1 MLQIFSTR
9 EISIFIWLSV
19 LVIYVLFDK
28 KFRESVTK
36 ILGNKIFIFGIA
48 TLLINTI
55 IIVLILKKLSFWE
68 IGFIKD
74 TSFWFLFTAIG
85 IFFNI
90 QDAKNVTFF
99 SNIIRENIKAIVVL
113 EFVINFYTFPLFIEL
128 ALFPIIFLTST
139 SQLLIEK
146 DSSQTKVNSCLVKL
160 LAFIGLFLIIFS
172 FYKTIVDY
180 KNFFSLVN
188 LKTFIL
194 PLILTIL
201 SLPFFYILALYINYE
216 SYIKIVKNSHRKE
229 KPSIVKTLIKD
240 TFIYAN
246 INLDKLYRIRKY
258 QGSFN
263 SSKDSPA
270 DFIKNVSRKHKYVI
284 GNTAKIKAFND
295 TKRVIECLSQNGIGK
310 LDEWHKSY
318 SGDDYYL
325 SMTGY
330 FQFGNDDISKI
341 PNSLA
346 YYLIG
351 EETYIKQLEL
361 VLDIGFQQNRNEA
374 IDKFIDVINRTFE
387 CLLIQKPNYLDESI
401 KISHTYQN
409 EFETYSIVIDYDK
422 YEKMEKYVLR
432 ISTK

>member
-246 INLDKLYRIRKY
+246 
-258 QGSFN
+258 
-263 SSKDSPA
+263 SSVA
-270 DFIKNVSRKHKYVI
+270 
-284 GNTAKIKAFND
+284 
-295 TKRVIECLSQNGIGK
+295 
-310 LDEWHKSY
+310 
-318 SGDDYYL
+318 
-325 SMTGY
+325 
-330 FQFGNDDISKI
+330 
-341 PNSLA
+341 
-346 YYLIG
+346 LI
-351 EETYIKQLEL
+351 
-361 VLDIGFQQNRNEA
+361 F
-374 IDKFIDVINRTFE
+374 
-387 CLLIQKPNYLDESI
+387 
-401 KISHTYQN
+401 
-409 EFETYSIVIDYDK
+409 
-422 YEKMEKYVLR
+422 
-432 ISTK
+432 STRL